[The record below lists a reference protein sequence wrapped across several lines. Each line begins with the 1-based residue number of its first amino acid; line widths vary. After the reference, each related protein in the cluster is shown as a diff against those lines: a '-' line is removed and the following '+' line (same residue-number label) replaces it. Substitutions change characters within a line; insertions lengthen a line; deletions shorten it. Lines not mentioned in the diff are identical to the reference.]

1 MQDVQLEKF
10 KLKILELLFFKPQV
24 NCGEASSLRALEFG
38 EGCNVLRLHTRDIA
52 RGSGKLSNKGIAID
66 LVPNKG
72 RLFQS
77 FSSVDLWINCA
88 HNCSGKGS
96 AHL

>member
-1 MQDVQLEKF
+1 MVSGTSSAQEKGGSSMRKKCRMFQLEKF

-72 RLFQS
+72 RLF
-77 FSSVDLWINCA
+77 
-88 HNCSGKGS
+88 
-96 AHL
+96 